1 MQENNNENKKTLNEN
16 DANDVMQNSENTETN
31 DTEETDVTPVSE
43 ENVSES
49 ELTENN
55 ESDVPNAISEEETA
69 DNYSF
74 DDEEDDFAISP
85 EENDEAAPSEQDDNA
100 DDDTETDIEKEQRK
114 AELTKKIKAGLKKAA
129 VPALIAV
136 IVLICTFIAFFIY
149 SLSTIEEDKVMKNVY
164 IEQLD
169 VGGLT
174 YDEALDSINATYL
187 LQNTA
192 ITLTSNGQ
200 TYEINGSD
208 IGLTAIAEDT
218 AKKAFDYCKSD
229 STLKN
234 AFAAIELMFKPHII
248 VPAVQVDTE
257 QLDAKQ

>member
-1 MQENNNENKKTLNEN
+1 MQENNNENKKILNEN

-55 ESDVPNAISEEETA
+55 ESDVPNTISEEETA

-85 EENDEAAPSEQDDNA
+85 EENDETAPSEQDDNA
-100 DDDTETDIEKEQRK
+100 NDDTETDIEKEQRK

-187 LQNTA
+187 LQDAA

-208 IGLTAIAEDT
+208 IGLTAVAEDT
-218 AKKAFDYCKSD
+218 AKKAPLLNLCSNH
-229 STLKN
+229 T
-234 AFAAIELMFKPHII
+234 
-248 VPAVQVDTE
+248 
-257 QLDAKQ
+257 